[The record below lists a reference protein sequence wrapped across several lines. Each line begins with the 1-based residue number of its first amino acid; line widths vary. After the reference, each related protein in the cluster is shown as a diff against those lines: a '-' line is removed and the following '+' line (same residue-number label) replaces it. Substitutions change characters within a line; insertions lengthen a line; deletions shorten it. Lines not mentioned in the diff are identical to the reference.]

1 METAIELL
9 FDGKQAYK
17 CVCKLITNL
26 VWNTVIINYANVKI
40 MCNWG
45 LLRAQ
50 MHAKLSTCR
59 DGVQCIHSLWT
70 KKRSRSRADR
80 LSEVCTSHWAA
91 QTDSLLQFDKNTKP
105 YHAFNFSLFNSNAA
119 KHNIK
124 NLLCY
129 YEYIL
134 NIFSGHH
141 SLMNGKHWNPFVAVN
156 VDTVAGRHKQINVW
170 ETLQQANFIYC
181 KIKSNNSDL

>member
-1 METAIELL
+1 METAVELL

-45 LLRAQ
+45 PLRAQ
-50 MHAKLSTCR
+50 MH
-59 DGVQCIHSLWT
+59 V
-70 KKRSRSRADR
+70 KRSRSRADR

-105 YHAFNFSLFNSNAA
+105 YHAFDFSLFNSNAA

-134 NIFSGHH
+134 NIFSGHQ
-141 SLMNGKHWNPFVAVN
+141 SLMNGKHWNLFVAVN